1 MKDLRLNECRSYWS
15 EADGGKQNRVH
26 EASSGR
32 GPRSS
37 LQMQERCKKDDGKSK
52 KGKHTKILASPRQ
65 RSSDTPEAFSVN
77 LMNSKP
83 HEFTAYIRLNL

>member
-32 GPRSS
+32 GRPTIFAPDARKMPSTEKV
-37 LQMQERCKKDDGKSK
+37 Q

-65 RSSDTPEAFSVN
+65 RSSDTPEAFSVKN
-77 LMNSKP
+77 
-83 HEFTAYIRLNL
+83 HEQ

>member
-1 MKDLRLNECRSYWS
+1 
-15 EADGGKQNRVH
+15 
-26 EASSGR
+26 
-32 GPRSS
+32 
-37 LQMQERCKKDDGKSK
+37 MQERCKKDDGKSK